1 MLELFVFLIP
11 SVAKMSKP
19 LTSFAKLQML
29 LRNKRVQVWNEVV
42 APKWG
47 VCVERGLSPSSCMLY
62 RSVCGNYS
70 GNLLQTDF
78 LCIDCTACQRWSRAV
93 ARGCG
98 CTPSVAAPRPAPLTT
113 AFM

>member
-47 VCVERGLSPSSCMLY
+47 VCVERGLSPSSYTTPMM
-62 RSVCGNYS
+62 VCRAYS
-70 GNLLQTDF
+70 EEILSAPPLG
-78 LCIDCTACQRWSRAV
+78 AMKEPHRRRWA
-93 ARGCG
+93 
-98 CTPSVAAPRPAPLTT
+98 
-113 AFM
+113 